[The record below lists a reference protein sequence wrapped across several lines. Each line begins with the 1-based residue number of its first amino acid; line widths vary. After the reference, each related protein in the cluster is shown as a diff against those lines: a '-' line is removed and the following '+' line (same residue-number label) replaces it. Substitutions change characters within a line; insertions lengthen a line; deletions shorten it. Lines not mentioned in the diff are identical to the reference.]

1 MERNM
6 KYIGCFL
13 VAFSALLV
21 FTGGLHAE
29 EDSFLGKAVGN
40 IVEDFKYLATSPSR
54 MDTKST
60 LITLGVIGVGGALY
74 AYDDEIRDYFSDS
87 SHHSSFQDGLANT
100 AEILGYPYTLG
111 IVGIYGGSGYLMKN
125 EKMQE
130 TALLSY
136 ESFLVAESICVS
148 VKYASGRAR
157 PKRGRGPYS
166 YKPFSFDTSDTAFP
180 SGHATSA
187 FSIASVFASEYE
199 NAWVGILAYGFAC
212 LSGWERLYDD
222 KHWASDV
229 WFGAALGTVVGRSVV
244 YLHKKT
250 DGKVSLAPLADPSSG
265 SYGVWVRLKF

>member
-1 MERNM
+1 M
-6 KYIGCFL
+6 KCSIHVL
-13 VAFSALLV
+13 VICLSIMVLSDN
-21 FTGGLHAE
+21 LHAE
-29 EDSFLGKAVGN
+29 EKESSFGKAVGN

-54 MDTKST
+54 LDAKSA
-60 LITLGVIGVGGALY
+60 LITLGVIGVGGVLY
-74 AYDDEIRDYFSDS
+74 AYDDEIRDYYKHGH
-87 SHHSSFQDGLANT
+87 HHSSAQDDLANT
-100 AEILGYPYTLG
+100 AEILGYPWTLG

-125 EKMQE
+125 DKMKE

-148 VKYASGRAR
+148 VKYATGRAR
-157 PKRGRGPYS
+157 PKRDRGPYS

-199 NAWVGILAYGFAC
+199 SPWVGVLAYGLAS
-212 LSGWERLYDD
+212 LSGWQRLYDD

-229 WFGAALGTVVGRSVV
+229 WFGAVLGTVVGRSVV

-250 DGKVSLAPLADPSSG
+250 DGAVSLDPMVDPASG
-265 SYGVWVRLKF
+265 SYGLWVKVKF

>member
-1 MERNM
+1 M
-6 KYIGCFL
+6 KFRIHVL
-13 VAFSALLV
+13 VICLSITVFSAN
-21 FTGGLHAE
+21 LHAE
-29 EDSFLGKAVGN
+29 EKDSFLGKAVGN
-40 IVEDFKYLATSPSR
+40 IVEDFKYLATAPSR
-54 MDTKST
+54 LDTKSA

-87 SHHSSFQDGLANT
+87 KHHSSAQDNLANA
-100 AEILGYPYTLG
+100 AEMIGYPYTLA

-125 EKMQE
+125 DKMKE

-148 VKYASGRAR
+148 VKYATGRAR
-157 PKRGRGPYS
+157 PKRGKGPYS
-166 YKPFSFDTSDTAFP
+166 YSPFSFDTSDTAFP

-199 NAWVGILAYGFAC
+199 SPWVGVLAYGFAC
-212 LSGWERLYDD
+212 LSGWQRLYDD

-229 WFGAALGTVVGRSVV
+229 WFGAVLGTLVGRSVV

-250 DGKVSLAPLADPSSG
+250 DGAVSLAPMVDPSSG
-265 SYGVWVRLKF
+265 SYGLWVKVKF